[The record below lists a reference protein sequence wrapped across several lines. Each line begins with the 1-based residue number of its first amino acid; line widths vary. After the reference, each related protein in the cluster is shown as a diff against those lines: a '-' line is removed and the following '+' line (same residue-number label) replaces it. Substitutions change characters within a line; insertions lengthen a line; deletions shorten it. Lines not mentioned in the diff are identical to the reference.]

1 MLGWYQLSKLAAA
14 GHQPLVADIH
24 HVLEVAEKVSS
35 TDGESHRGQQEAP
48 GEPLVVGV
56 EKFILFSTRE

>member
-35 TDGESHRGQQEAP
+35 TDGEEAP